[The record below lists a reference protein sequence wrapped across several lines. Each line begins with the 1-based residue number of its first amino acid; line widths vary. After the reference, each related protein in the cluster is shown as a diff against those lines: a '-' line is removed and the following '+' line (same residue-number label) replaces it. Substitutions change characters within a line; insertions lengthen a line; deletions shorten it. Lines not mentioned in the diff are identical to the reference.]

1 MDKDLRYFSLP
12 NILTLFNLIAGS
24 FALFFA
30 FEKSG
35 DQLYIASIFILIALV
50 FDFLDGFVARLTNSI
65 SKIGKQLDSL
75 ADLVSFG
82 IAPAVIVFQMLKAA
96 LDSIEGEFS
105 MQALSFEQTL
115 ILLFPILLIVAAA
128 LRLAKFTA
136 DDKQKT
142 VFLGL
147 ATPVSA
153 LYFASLPLLNNFDPD
168 NLIILKSWLDVN
180 LPFDFVLAVIGLQ
193 VFVLTSVWFFTVSI
207 VVIAILQLINLPMF
221 SFKFEDLSFK
231 KNIAKYIFLI
241 LSFLLIVFLQCF
253 ILPFIVILYILF
265 SVGDDI
271 GALFTKKM

>member
-30 FEKSG
+30 FEKNG
-35 DQLYIASIFILIALV
+35 EQLYIASIFILIALV

-82 IAPAVIVFQMLKAA
+82 VAPAAIVFQMLKVS
-96 LDSIEGEFS
+96 LDSNGEFS
-105 MQALSFEQTL
+105 MESLTFEQTL

-153 LYFASLPLLNNFDPD
+153 LFFASLPLLNNFDPD
-168 NLIILKSWLDVN
+168 NLIILKIWLDVN
-180 LPFDFVLAVIGLQ
+180 LPFDFVLAIIGLQ

-207 VVIAILQLINLPMF
+207 VAIAILQLINLPMF

-231 KNIAKYIFLI
+231 KNIAKYLFLI
-241 LSFLLIVFLQCF
+241 LSFILIIFLQCF

-271 GALFTKKM
+271 VALFTKKK

>member
-1 MDKDLRYFSLP
+1 MDKELRYFSLP

-30 FEKSG
+30 FEKNG
-35 DQLYIASIFILIALV
+35 EQLYIASIFILIALV
-50 FDFLDGFVARLTNSI
+50 FDFLDGLVARLTNSI

-82 IAPAVIVFQMLKAA
+82 VAPAAIVFQMLKVS
-96 LDSIEGEFS
+96 LDSNGEFS
-105 MQALSFEQTL
+105 MDSLTFEQTL

-153 LYFASLPLLNNFDPD
+153 LFFASLPLLNNFDPD
-168 NLIILKSWLDVN
+168 NLIILKIWLDVN
-180 LPFDFVLAVIGLQ
+180 LPFDFVLAIIGLQ
-193 VFVLTSVWFFTVSI
+193 VFVLTSVWFYTVSI
-207 VVIAILQLINLPMF
+207 VTIAILQLINLPMF

-231 KNIAKYIFLI
+231 KNITKYIFLI
-241 LSFLLIVFLQCF
+241 LSFLLIIFLQCF

-271 GALFTKKM
+271 AALFAKKK

>member
-1 MDKDLRYFSLP
+1 MDKELRYFSLP

-30 FEKSG
+30 FEKNG
-35 DQLYIASIFILIALV
+35 EQLYIASIFILIALV

-82 IAPAVIVFQMLKAA
+82 VAPAAIVFQMLKVS
-96 LDSIEGEFS
+96 LDSNGEFS
-105 MQALSFEQTL
+105 MDSLTFEQTL

-153 LYFASLPLLNNFDPD
+153 LFFASLPLLNNFDPD
-168 NLIILKSWLDVN
+168 NLIILKIWLDVN
-180 LPFDFVLAVIGLQ
+180 LPFDFVLAIIGLQ
-193 VFVLTSVWFFTVSI
+193 VFVLTSVWFYTVSI
-207 VVIAILQLINLPMF
+207 VTIAILQLINLPMF

-231 KNIAKYIFLI
+231 KNITKYTFLI
-241 LSFLLIVFLQCF
+241 LSFLLIIFLQCF

-271 GALFTKKM
+271 AALFAKKK